1 VGDGGA
7 PVEIEATPLD
17 GEPEPEPALL
27 VLEAAAANVLIV
39 EGATV
44 VTPPL
49 KGRLLLGTARARVL
63 AAAASVGLGASEEP
77 ITLERMAAA
86 DEVLLRSA
94 ISGVRPA
101 ALTRRRPPRFETGAR
116 LRDVLRESAV
126 VETR

>member
-1 VGDGGA
+1 MGDGGA

-27 VLEAAAANVLIV
+27 VLEPAAANVLIV

-49 KGRLLLGTARARVL
+49 NGR
-63 AAAASVGLGASEEP
+63 
-77 ITLERMAAA
+77 
-86 DEVLLRSA
+86 
-94 ISGVRPA
+94 
-101 ALTRRRPPRFETGAR
+101 PRFETGAR